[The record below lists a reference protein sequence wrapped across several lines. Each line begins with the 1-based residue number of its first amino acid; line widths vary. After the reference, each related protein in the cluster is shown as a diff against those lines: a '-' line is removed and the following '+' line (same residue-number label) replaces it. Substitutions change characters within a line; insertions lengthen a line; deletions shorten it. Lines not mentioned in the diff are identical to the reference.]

1 VFPINVRFR
10 IRGSKQRLDCIDF
23 RKRML
28 TEETR
33 SSVECR
39 LTLIAVTT
47 SAKTAANFIPCSNA
61 VVLDSTKVL
70 YNTHTVSLS

>member
-1 VFPINVRFR
+1 
-10 IRGSKQRLDCIDF
+10 
-23 RKRML
+23 ML